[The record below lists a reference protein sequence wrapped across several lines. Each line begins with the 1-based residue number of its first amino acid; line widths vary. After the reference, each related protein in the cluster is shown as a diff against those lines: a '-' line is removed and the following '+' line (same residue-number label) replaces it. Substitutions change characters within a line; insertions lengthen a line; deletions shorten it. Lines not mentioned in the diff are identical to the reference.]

1 MIISIGF
8 ITEFKACPTYV
19 HTGIVQSSEH
29 NPCLFM
35 GVLVPGEPPISV
47 RIYVDDIIYFSASN
61 KVKQKFEV
69 FYQLLDKLNLWA
81 K

>member
-1 MIISIGF
+1 MGL
-8 ITEFKACPTYV
+8 
-19 HTGIVQSSEH
+19 QSSEH

-81 K
+81 KWHSSLEQNFL